1 VKTVNCDS
9 LGKSHKKLIAAAEAV
24 MKTSYSPYS
33 GFAVGAALMT
43 LRGRIVTGS
52 NVENAAYG
60 LTICA
65 ERAALVRANAMG
77 ERVFSSLAVVAGFG
91 VTSPCGACR
100 QMLHESAQNAGHDI
114 EVILL
119 SADRKTVVLTSISE
133 LLPLGFGGKMK
144 K

>member
-1 VKTVNCDS
+1 HAD
-9 LGKSHKKLIAAAEAV
+9 
-24 MKTSYSPYS
+24 
-33 GFAVGAALMT
+33 
-43 LRGRIVTGS
+43 R
-52 NVENAAYG
+52 
-60 LTICA
+60 
-65 ERAALVRANAMG
+65 
-77 ERVFSSLAVVAGFG
+77 FG